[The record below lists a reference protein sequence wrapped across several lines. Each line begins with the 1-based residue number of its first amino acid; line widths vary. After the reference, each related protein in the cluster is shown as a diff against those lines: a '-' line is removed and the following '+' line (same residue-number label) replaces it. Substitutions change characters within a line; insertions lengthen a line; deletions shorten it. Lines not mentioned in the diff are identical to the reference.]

1 VQTNNPVGN
10 VQIEGC
16 TFSRYGSVD
25 ITSGHAV
32 IDGNIFQDGILSFPG
47 NGTRTRTGVV
57 SNNKFNGLA
66 QLTITTMYG
75 LKIESNF
82 FMADSRLMNHM
93 ISIAGSRFITIDNND
108 FFGASADD
116 GDSSN
121 YFFINFN
128 SSTSY
133 GISITNN
140 RFSNHNGWAIHR
152 TGSSQISN
160 SVLSD
165 NTFSNCRAA
174 TIYGAYLNID
184 NNVLQPIG
192 GNNAWDGFVLNV
204 SNSTIRGTISSGYQ
218 TLRPIV
224 LTGSFNTVSNNT
236 VTSALATALSLSGRA
251 NNVNGNTFAANGSS
265 GNEKQ
270 IVVNSGAQYN
280 LISNNILLYE
290 GSGVAG
296 VQNNSGN
303 STNTINN
310 NKES

>member
-1 VQTNNPVGN
+1 M
-10 VQIEGC
+10 
-16 TFSRYGSVD
+16 
-25 ITSGHAV
+25 
-32 IDGNIFQDGILSFPG
+32 
-47 NGTRTRTGVV
+47 

-116 GDSSN
+116 GDPSN

-128 SSTSY
+128 TSTSY

-152 TGSSQISN
+152 TGSPQISN
-160 SVLSD
+160 GVLSD
-165 NTFSNCRAA
+165 NTFSNCKAA

-192 GNNAWDGFVLNV
+192 GNNVWDGFVFNIN
-204 SNSTIRGTISSGYQ
+204 NSTIRGSISAGYQ
-218 TLRPIV
+218 TIKPIT
-224 LTGSFNTVSNNT
+224 LTGSGNTVIGNT
-236 VTSALATALSLSGRA
+236 MTGAFAGALDLTG
-251 NNVNGNTFAANGSS
+251 NGNTITGNTFS
-265 GNEKQ
+265 GNASSNSSEAQ
-270 IVVNSGAQYN
+270 IVLRSGSQRN
-280 LISNNILLYE
+280 LITGNILLSE
-290 GSGVAG
+290 GGGAAG
-296 VQNNSGN
+296 VRNDSGN